1 MKVYK
6 VSVRE
11 IHSASAAMISS
22 YVTPR
27 TEQKV
32 EFYSTKELADKRA
45 NAIRDG
51 VTKLLGYVPSLEVGV
66 SEIDVKES
74 CD

>member
-6 VSVRE
+6 VSIRE
-11 IHSASAAMISS
+11 IHTQSMAMISS
-22 YVTPR
+22 YTAPR

-32 EFYSTKELADKRA
+32 EFYSTRELADQRA

-51 VTKLLGYVPSLEVGV
+51 ITKLLGYVPTMEVGV